1 MFNNSSRTQITKL
14 LIVTL
19 VVAFV
24 APLFPHTVSA
34 QAAPQRYLVQISP
47 MADRNTALAALNAQV
62 VDFIPQL
69 NVYIVTMDEG
79 MVGRT
84 RDAVASGLLTFAEP
98 DGIVTGDLL
107 VDDPALL
114 DATMSYAQHIVLAPE
129 VWTLLPET
137 YREIVVAVV
146 DTGLNAAHPEFAGRI
161 VEGYDFVNFDAD
173 PTDDHGH
180 GTHVAGIIA
189 AGANSVGMVGVC
201 PTCKIM
207 PVKALNAGNSG
218 TWSTV
223 ARGILYAIEHDADV
237 INLSLGASTGSE
249 TVRQAIVAAQEAGLI
264 VVAAAGNSG
273 STAPHYPAAYPGV
286 IGVSATD
293 NNDTLWPLSNRG
305 ENIDLAAPGYRIY
318 STYHDLSTGG
328 YAYMTGTSMAT
339 PFVAGLAA
347 LVLAYAPTVKT
358 ADETVALMTAG
369 ADDLGDGGWDQLYGN
384 GRINVCKTM
393 AATLDIDA
401 STCYPNSD
409 VVTGTSIF
417 LPVVTN

>member
-14 LIVTL
+14 VIVTL
-19 VVAFV
+19 VIAFV

-47 MADRNTALAALNAQV
+47 TADRNTALAALNAQV

-84 RDAVASGLLTFAEP
+84 RSAVDSGLLTFAEP
-98 DGIVTGDLL
+98 DGIVTGDLI

-137 YREIVVAVV
+137 VRETVVAVV
-146 DTGLNAAHPEFAGRI
+146 DTGLNAEHPEFAGRI
-161 VEGYDFVNFDAD
+161 VAGYDFVNFDAD

-207 PVKALNAGNSG
+207 PVKVLNAGNSG

-223 ARGILYAIEHDADV
+223 ARGILYAIEHGANV
-237 INLSLGASTGSE
+237 INLSLGAATGSE
-249 TVRQAIVAAQEAGLI
+249 TVRQAIVEAQEAGLI

-293 NNDTLWPLSNRG
+293 NNDELWPLSNRG

-347 LVLAYAPTVKT
+347 LVLAYAPTAKT

-369 ADDLGDGGWDQLYGN
+369 ADDLGEGGWDQLYGN

-401 STCYPNSD
+401 TTCYPNSD